1 MARRTPRAA
10 HQPPAPFRRRYPLWR
25 LARAN
30 LYDLGMLLDESRFV
44 LVGFGVL
51 AVAGTIYLAFFY
63 PGTPASSRPEGLAE
77 ALYETFK
84 LLTLQSGLDFPRGDI
99 AGMLLFFLTPL
110 LGLALLFQ
118 SVLNFGRL
126 LLDKGSRREA
136 WQVSLASTYRDHV
149 IVCGLGRLGSRV
161 VDQLVVAGYEPVVVE
176 IDWSS
181 EFVARML
188 DRKVPVVQGDGREP
202 VTLRRAGL
210 ARARALVTA
219 INDDLLNIEIAL
231 SARAMRPDL
240 RVILRVFSEELD
252 HNLERSL
259 GANSAFSASAL
270 GAPTFAAA
278 AVSREIDFVLP
289 LAGSL
294 LGVTAITI
302 QPDSQLAGFV
312 RAVEESAGVRVL
324 RHEGAGGGR
333 LARGLMRQ
341 LAAGDR
347 VTLLGALPQI
357 EALRARNMRHSK
369 LDFLQSNVAAP
380 APDEPPLVIVCGL
393 GKVGYRVVRQLHQL
407 EPQPRIVVVRL
418 ADGRREFLQKIHD
431 LEGVSIITGDA
442 RDVAVLREAG
452 LDRAYSVAAL
462 TSDDLLNLQ
471 VALAAREH
479 RPDVQIVLRTFSDAL
494 AERLVDLFGIR
505 TTYSTSALAA
515 PTLAAAAV
523 VGDVRHAFYAG
534 DELFSSE
541 RFVVSAGHPFAGATV
556 AAVRDT
562 HGALVIGLCRAGT
575 ALALPSLDACV
586 EAGDEAT
593 ILAPLAVLLR
603 VRGLARAS
611 SESKQGAHQ

>member
-1 MARRTPRAA
+1 
-10 HQPPAPFRRRYPLWR
+10 
-25 LARAN
+25 
-30 LYDLGMLLDESRFV
+30 MLIDESRFV
-44 LVGFGVL
+44 LLGFGLL
-51 AVAGTIYLAFFY
+51 ALAGTLYLAFFY
-63 PGTPASSRPEGLAE
+63 PGTSESPRPDGIAE

-99 AGMLLFFLTPL
+99 AGTLLFFLTPL

-161 VDQLVVAGYEPVVVE
+161 VDQLVAAGYEPVVVE

-202 VTLRRAGL
+202 VTLRRAGI

-231 SARAMRPDL
+231 SARTLRPDL

-252 HNLERSL
+252 HNLERGL
-259 GANSAFSASAL
+259 GANTAFSASAL

-278 AVSREIDFVLP
+278 AMSREIDFVLP

-302 QPDSQLAGFV
+302 EPDSQLAGFV
-312 RAVEESAGVRVL
+312 RAVEEAERVRVMRHHSAGGRRVT
-324 RHEGAGGGR
+324 
-333 LARGLMRQ
+333 RGLMSQ
-341 LAAGDR
+341 LSAGDR
-347 VTLLGALPQI
+347 VTLIGALPQI
-357 EALRARNMRHSK
+357 EALRARNTRHSK
-369 LDFLQSNVAAP
+369 LEFLRASAA
-380 APDEPPLVIVCGL
+380 AQTPDKPPLVVVCGL
-393 GKVGYRVVRQLHQL
+393 GKVGYRVIRQLHQL
-407 EPQPRIVVVRL
+407 EPRPEIVVVRL
-418 ADGRREFLQKIHD
+418 GDGRLEFLQKIND
-431 LEGVSIITGDA
+431 LEGVTIVTGDA

-479 RPDVQIVLRTFSDAL
+479 RPDVHIVLRTFSDAL
-494 AERLVDLFGIR
+494 AERLVELFGIR

-523 VGDVRHAFYAG
+523 VGNVRHAFYAG

-541 RFVVSAGHPFAGATV
+541 RFVVNADHPFAGATIT
-556 AAVRDT
+556 AVRERY
-562 HGALVIGLCRAGT
+562 GALVIGLRRADT
-575 ALALPSLDACV
+575 ALALPALDACV
-586 EAGDEAT
+586 EVGDEVT

-603 VRGLARAS
+603 VRGLARVS
-611 SESKQGAHQ
+611 SERS